1 MGRES
6 NTKSGGID
14 LIIIMDLDASPE
26 QVREVEQEIERVGL
40 RPFMNPGVERKVIA
54 VLGEVDVHK
63 ADLVEH
69 FSTMDGVSRVDVI
82 SDLWKL
88 ASKSYRPEGS
98 TVRVRDVVIGGNR
111 IVVMAGPCSIED
123 EGQLLEIAEAIKE
136 SGASLLRGG
145 AFKPRTS
152 PYSFQGL
159 GEKGLKIM
167 ARVRDKVGLPIV
179 TEVIDTHDVH
189 MVADYADVL
198 QIGARNMQNFALL
211 KKAGNT
217 NRPVLLKRGPAAK
230 VKDLLMSAEYIMAEG
245 NQNVVLCERGI
256 TTFEDTTRNTTDIN
270 ALPVL
275 KRLTHLPVILDPS
288 HATGDWRYVSP
299 ISLAGVAAGADGL
312 IVEVHPDPGH
322 ARSDGPQSLKPDK
335 FAELMARVR
344 RVAEA
349 VDRTV

>member
-1 MGRES
+1 M
-6 NTKSGGID
+6 
-14 LIIIMDLDASPE
+14 IIIMDLNASPE
-26 QVREVEQEIERVGL
+26 QIREVEQEIERVGL

-54 VLGEVDVHK
+54 VLGEMDVHK

-98 TVRVRDVVIGGNR
+98 TVRVQDVVIGGNR
-111 IVVMAGPCSIED
+111 IVVAAGPCSVED
-123 EGQLLEIAEAIKE
+123 EGQLLEIAEAVKE

-179 TEVIDTHDVH
+179 TEVMDTHDVN
-189 MVADYADVL
+189 MVADYADML

-245 NQNVVLCERGI
+245 NQSVVLCERGI

-275 KRLTHLPVILDPS
+275 KRLTHLPVMIDPS
-288 HATGDWRYVSP
+288 HATGDWRYVGP
-299 ISLAGVAAGADGL
+299 ISLAGVAAGADGV

-322 ARSDGPQSLKPDK
+322 AKSDGPQSLKPDK
-335 FAELMARVR
+335 FAELMGKLR

-349 VDRTV
+349 VDRTM

>member
-1 MGRES
+1 M
-6 NTKSGGID
+6 
-14 LIIIMDLDASPE
+14 IIIMDINASPE
-26 QVREVEQEIERVGL
+26 QVREVEQEIEKVGL

-63 ADLVEH
+63 ADLVDH
-69 FSTMDGVSRVDVI
+69 FSTLDGVARVDVI

-98 TVRVRDVVIGGNR
+98 TVRVRDTVIGGDR

-189 MVADYADVL
+189 MVADYADML

-256 TTFEDTTRNTTDIN
+256 TTFEDSTRNTTDIN

-275 KRLTHLPVILDPS
+275 KKLTHLPVILDPS

-299 ISLAGVAAGADGL
+299 ISLAAVAAGADGL
-312 IVEVHPDPGH
+312 MIEVHPDPGH
-322 ARSDGPQSLKPDK
+322 AKSDGPQSLKPDK
-335 FAELMARVR
+335 FAELMARLR